1 VSVNLVGPVLVAI
14 LSAVVMVPLLMA
26 LAFAIRFRDIVE
38 HCVTFLAVQVLE
50 AIAAGMDFVTH
61 RAHGACAVMAGLVR
75 AVISLIALVFLI
87 VSIEDFVM
95 VIWILLFARIAV
107 ALGWVLVVMIHVF
120 MEIKLRLILVFAF
133 VTLAGWVGAATQN
146 ALIMDHTTPQLT
158 SVCAIMIKVTGVPS
172 ATLLDVLEM
181 EILTM

>member
-1 VSVNLVGPVLVAI
+1 V
-14 LSAVVMVPLLMA
+14 
-26 LAFAIRFRDIVE
+26 
-38 HCVTFLAVQVLE
+38 
-50 AIAAGMDFVTH
+50 
-61 RAHGACAVMAGLVR
+61 
-75 AVISLIALVFLI
+75 
-87 VSIEDFVM
+87 DFVM
-95 VIWILLFARIAV
+95 VIWILLFARIVV
-107 ALGWVLVVMIHVF
+107 ALGWASVAMIHVF